1 VKERNMDD
9 IQQDI
14 VNMIDKII
22 ININLIEDAVGD
34 ICKSK
39 REKPGIQRERI
50 PGGED

>member
-1 VKERNMDD
+1 MKERNMND
-9 IQQDI
+9 IHQDI

-22 ININLIEDAVGD
+22 ININLIEAAVGD

>member
-1 VKERNMDD
+1 MDD

-39 REKPGIQRERI
+39 REKPQRATY
-50 PGGED
+50 PSGEE

>member
-1 VKERNMDD
+1 MKERNMDD

-22 ININLIEDAVGD
+22 ININLIEAAVGD
-34 ICKSK
+34 ICKLK
-39 REKPGIQRERI
+39 REKTGIHRERI